1 MIAEELGILV
11 NELISKYF
19 KDIVDIEFTARM
31 EDRLDSVEMGTLQWK
46 DVIRDF
52 YGGFVK
58 ELKVAES
65 NIEKVKFEEVL
76 AGENCPKC
84 GKPMM
89 IKQGRFGKF
98 IACSGYPT
106 CKTTKPIVKSTG
118 VKCPKCGKEIVEKV
132 TRKGKVFYGCSG
144 YPKCDTAYWD
154 KPTGEICKK
163 CGSMMVLK
171 GNKKTP
177 VCSNKDCK

>member
-46 DVIRDF
+46 DVIIDF

-89 IKQGRFGKF
+89 IKQEKFGKF
-98 IACSGYPT
+98 RRQIGRASCRER
-106 CKTTKPIVKSTG
+106 V
-118 VKCPKCGKEIVEKV
+118 
-132 TRKGKVFYGCSG
+132 
-144 YPKCDTAYWD
+144 
-154 KPTGEICKK
+154 
-163 CGSMMVLK
+163 
-171 GNKKTP
+171 
-177 VCSNKDCK
+177 

>member
-1 MIAEELGILV
+1 
-11 NELISKYF
+11 
-19 KDIVDIEFTARM
+19 
-31 EDRLDSVEMGTLQWK
+31 
-46 DVIRDF
+46 
-52 YGGFVK
+52 
-58 ELKVAES
+58 
-65 NIEKVKFEEVL
+65 
-76 AGENCPKC
+76 
-84 GKPMM
+84 MM

-132 TRKGKVFYGCSG
+132 TRKGKV
-144 YPKCDTAYWD
+144 WD